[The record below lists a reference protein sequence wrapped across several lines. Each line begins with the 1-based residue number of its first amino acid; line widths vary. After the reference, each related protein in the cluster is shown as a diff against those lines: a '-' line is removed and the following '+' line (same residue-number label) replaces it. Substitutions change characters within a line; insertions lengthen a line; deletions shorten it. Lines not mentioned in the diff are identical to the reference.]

1 MAIGSSGLGGMSVDL
16 SMNIARF
23 ERAISKAERLSRQKS
38 ERMARAFKVVGSAFA
53 AVAGVGGIGLFI
65 KRSVDL
71 ANNIEKMSREINTSS
86 EFLTEMKHAANLAD
100 VGIDTLTKSLSKMQ
114 KNASDAAMGLS
125 TPKRALEELGISV
138 TNFVGL
144 NAEQQ
149 FKLIAER
156 MDSVKDSSTRT
167 RVAMDIFGRSGRQ
180 LLRMFAE
187 GSGTIEKY
195 RKEAR
200 QLNLV
205 IGTDTARGAAA
216 AKDAMTRMGAVFE
229 GLGNF
234 LITRLAPYFERLN
247 DYIVAHFIPT
257 LRNMFD
263 LLEGGMAV
271 AKMDTADAQAAL
283 EGMINAVQARIIAF
297 ERIARESNWF
307 GKWITQVDE
316 GDIKRKYKELDK
328 LRDQLAG
335 FMRDMPE
342 PKIPLHDFD
351 NLSGAEERL
360 RIAAA
365 GAKDELEKQTKA
377 LTEKDEEFKAV
388 KKSTDK
394 LAESEKLFATEMAKA
409 LEPAEQYKRSLVEQQ
424 NEYDSLIDKI
434 AALDEAYQENK
445 IGTRLYK
452 EELERLQERLGLVGE
467 ETKKT
472 TELSDTFKEKLAEV
486 DQELQNRKKRV
497 EDLFKDFGR
506 SVFESWVGFWE
517 RALNGSID
525 SFKDFVD
532 AVVDQFKA
540 MIARLIALWTTSKLF
555 DILGIDA
562 KGFNISIPGFSF
574 GGKGGVGVSLPIPG
588 SGKAI
593 DAVKSFFGFG
603 GASGAKTFGLGPAGP
618 AIVGTPLAGPGA
630 FAFTG
635 TEAQLAAIASEHAGV
650 SGVSSGGFG
659 GLGGLTTGGAGAAAT
674 KLGIAGI
681 AGFIGIKALGD
692 IFGGGRP
699 SPADY
704 YKMFGR
710 EEFRNLPGVNAIQAA
725 RLLSPVGTPK
735 DYGGVFKGINLKNLQ
750 HLFQSFGFERAW
762 TDANEVLNHTILN
775 VERLGDE
782 LVVSQEHYDLLVQAI
797 EDSGDT
803 IPGTFENIK
812 QRASRA
818 FERLSE
824 GSQRQLANLERYADT
839 VSLAM
844 EDGFVSSWEALSFGI
859 RDFGGTT
866 AEVFREMVNQAR
878 AAQRAV
884 SGVGAVVGGDIPV
897 LPPPED
903 YFLTP
908 HRPENDIGDLGAAH
922 GGRFK
927 VGGTPGVDNNVVRLR
942 ATAGEILSVDPPGS
956 LGGADITKELR
967 SIVRLLTKQNSL
979 LQQRYALS

>member
-351 NLSGAEERL
+351 NLSGAEDRL

-472 TELSDTFKEKLAEV
+472 IELSDTFKEKLAEV

-593 DAVKSFFGFG
+593 DAVKNFFGFG
-603 GASGAKTFGLGPAGP
+603 SASGAKTFGLGPAGP

-659 GLGGLTTGGAGAAAT
+659 GLGGLTTGGIGAAAT

-681 AGFIGIKALGD
+681 AGFIGIKSLQD

-699 SPADY
+699 SPLDY
-704 YKMFGR
+704 YRMFGR
-710 EEFRNLPGVNAIQAA
+710 TDFRDIGGGIQGA
-725 RLLSPVGTPK
+725 RLLSPVGVPK
-735 DYGGVFKGINLKNLQ
+735 DYGGILKGTDVKKLTRLYRE
-750 HLFQSFGFERAW
+750 FGFEVSHVH
-762 TDANEVLNHTILN
+762 DEVLSHSLLKI
-775 VERLGDE
+775 EQIGDE
-782 LVVSQEHYDLLVQAI
+782 LVLAQKDYDSLVQAI

-803 IPGTFENIK
+803 IPGTFENI
-812 QRASRA
+812 QERARRA
-818 FERLSE
+818 FARLSE
-824 GSQRQLANLERYADT
+824 DSQRHLANLERYADT
-839 VSLAM
+839 VSLAI
-844 EDGFVSSWEALSFGI
+844 EDGFVSGAEAASFGI

-884 SGVGAVVGGDIPV
+884 NDVGASVGGNIAV
-897 LPPPED
+897 LPAPED